1 MTDNLSIREQEP
13 SAKALLEELADW
25 GTQPFEQARAL
36 PPAVYLS
43 QDVLGLEEQHIFKT
57 DWICVGRAESIPQPG
72 DYMTCDLLDQPVMVI
87 RGEDHQ
93 IRAMSN
99 VCLHR
104 MSRLLEGTG
113 CAKRITCP
121 YHAWTYELD
130 GRLRHAPHM
139 EKSPAFCKQNYRL
152 PAIQCE
158 QWEGWIYVT
167 LTPSP
172 VPVATQLQPLF
183 DTVVGRYRMAN
194 YVETFREEH
203 VWQTNWKV
211 LAENFMES
219 YHLFKLHRATVGPH
233 SRVDEMQCPPGGEAF
248 NYHWITK
255 ESSLAIGNAHPDNQ
269 HLKGEWRRTTALITI
284 YPSHLVTLTPG
295 YFWYLVLQPCG
306 IDQVRIVYGGG
317 MAPEYVNDERHGE
330 YLEELKTLLD
340 QVNAEDKIGV
350 KNVFRGMKSS
360 LAKGGHLCH
369 LERPNYEF
377 GQFLTRRICGS
388 GGS

>member
-1 MTDNLSIREQEP
+1 MTDATAIHEP
-13 SAKALLEELADW
+13 QANGEAALKKLAEW
-25 GTQPFEQARAL
+25 GDKPFEQAQTL
-36 PPAVYLS
+36 PPEAYLS
-43 QDVLGLEEQHIFKT
+43 QHVLGLEQEYIFKG

-72 DYMTCDLLDQPVMVI
+72 DYMTSDILDQPVFVI
-87 RGEDHQ
+87 RDHDRQ
-93 IRAMSN
+93 IRAISN

-130 GRLRHAPHM
+130 GTLRHAPHM
-139 EKSPAFCKQNYRL
+139 EKSPAFSKCDDRL
-152 PAIQCE
+152 PSIACE
-158 QWEGWIYVT
+158 QWERWLYVT
-167 LTPSP
+167 LAPSP
-172 VPVATQLQPLF
+172 VSVATQLQPLY
-183 DTVVGRYRMAN
+183 DTVVGRYRMAA

-219 YHLFKLHRATVGPH
+219 YHLFKLHRKTVGPH
-233 SRVDEMQCPPGGEAF
+233 SRVDEMECPPGGDAF

-269 HLKGEWRRTTALITI
+269 HLEGDWRRTTALITI
-284 YPSHLVTLTPG
+284 YPSHLITLAPG
-295 YFWYLVLQPCG
+295 YFWYLALQPYG

-317 MAPEYVNDERHGE
+317 MAPEYVKDERCLE

-340 QVNAEDKIGV
+340 EVNAEDRIGV
-350 KNVFRGMKSS
+350 ENVFRGMKSH

-377 GQFLTRRICGS
+377 GQYLTRRLCATGA
-388 GGS
+388 